1 MFNFA
6 YCPLSFVLR
15 APEGEMIRTPLVIFH
30 QSYVIELFHSS
41 GQQLCKFIGTDESF
55 YMRRRLK
62 LSGLVW
68 DTNMAAVS
76 LYWDTNV
83 SAVTSCE
90 NALVLFFFLC
100 IFDTVYFPLS
110 VRVNRIDLTTK
121 QRYFKHKRRMLSWF

>member
-1 MFNFA
+1 
-6 YCPLSFVLR
+6 
-15 APEGEMIRTPLVIFH
+15 MIRTPLVIFH

-83 SAVTSCE
+83 SAVTSCG
-90 NALVLFFFLC
+90 NALVVFFFLC
-100 IFDTVYFPLS
+100 IFDTVYFPPQCPCQQDRPHDETEIFPTQAENAFVVLK
-110 VRVNRIDLTTK
+110 LL
-121 QRYFKHKRRMLSWF
+121 F